1 MPTAW
6 SDKDER
12 QYEKVKESAEDDG
25 KSQERAKELAA
36 RVVNKQRRKEGR
48 TPNSRTQGTGNPN
61 KSLDARSKDEL
72 YNRAKQMGVAG
83 RSKMNKQEL
92 AAAIRHGS

>member
-1 MPTAW
+1 MPSAW

-12 QYEKVKESAEDDG
+12 QYDKVKDSALDDG
-25 KSQERAKELAA
+25 RSQERAKELAA

-72 YNRAKQMGVAG
+72 YNRAKQLDIDG
-83 RSKMNKQEL
+83 RSKMNKQQL
-92 AAAIRHGS
+92 AAAIRRTS

>member
-12 QYEKVKESAEDDG
+12 QYEKVKESAKDDG
-25 KSQERAKELAA
+25 KSDERAKELAA

-61 KSLDARSKDEL
+61 KSLDQRSKDEL
-72 YNRAKQMGVAG
+72 YNRAKQMGISG
-83 RSKMNKQEL
+83 RSSMSKKQL
-92 AAAIRHGS
+92 ADAIRGD